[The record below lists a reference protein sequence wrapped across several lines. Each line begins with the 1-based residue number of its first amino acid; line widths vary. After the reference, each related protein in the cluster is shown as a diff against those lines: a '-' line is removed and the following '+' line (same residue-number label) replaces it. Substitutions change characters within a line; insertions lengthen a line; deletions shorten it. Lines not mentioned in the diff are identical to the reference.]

1 LLIEKKIFSKIKKKM
16 KYTSLRENKIAM
28 LCIAL
33 TLFAFSAVA
42 LFFTKKDKP
51 KKKVK
56 KVKKGGESKKEA
68 FSAHPSPNDK
78 FHLFHATWCGHCVN
92 FGPTFQEFKGT
103 NLIETAEHEHS
114 STPESLKQE
123 FGVKGYPTMCYEN
136 AKGENKQYEGP
147 RTIDG
152 ITSFIKTERSKSN

>member
-1 LLIEKKIFSKIKKKM
+1 M
-16 KYTSLRENKIAM
+16 KHIDYRENKIAM

-33 TLFAFSAVA
+33 TLFVVSTIAF
-42 LFFTKKDKP
+42 FCKKDDEP
-51 KKKVK
+51 KKKI
-56 KVKKGGESKKEA
+56 KKGGASKKEA
-68 FSAHPSPNDK
+68 FTNRPSPNDK

-92 FGPTFQEFKGT
+92 FGPTFKEFKKT

-114 STPESLKQE
+114 TTPEDLKQE

-136 AKGENKQYEGP
+136 AKGEKKQYEGP

-152 ITSFIKTERSKSN
+152 ITSFIKTERSKLN

>member
-1 LLIEKKIFSKIKKKM
+1 M
-16 KYTSLRENKIAM
+16 KYMSCRENIIAM

-33 TLFAFSAVA
+33 TLFAFSAFA
-42 LFFTKKDKP
+42 LFCTKKDKP
-51 KKKVK
+51 KKKI
-56 KVKKGGESKKEA
+56 KKGGDYKKEA
-68 FSAHPSPNDK
+68 FSNHPSPNDK

-92 FGPTFQEFKGT
+92 FGPIFQEFKET
-103 NLIETAEHEHS
+103 NLIETSEHEHS
-114 STPESLKQE
+114 STPESLKKE

-136 AKGENKQYEGP
+136 AKGENKQYQGP

>member
-1 LLIEKKIFSKIKKKM
+1 M
-16 KYTSLRENKIAM
+16 KHTDFRENKITM
-28 LCIAL
+28 SCIAFF
-33 TLFAFSAVA
+33 LFAFSAVV

-51 KKKVK
+51 KKKI
-56 KVKKGGESKKEA
+56 KKGGESKKEA
-68 FSAHPSPNDK
+68 FTTHPNDK

-92 FGPTFQEFKGT
+92 FGPTFEKFKGT

-114 STPESLKQE
+114 STHESLKQK

-136 AKGENKQYEGP
+136 AKGETKQYEGP